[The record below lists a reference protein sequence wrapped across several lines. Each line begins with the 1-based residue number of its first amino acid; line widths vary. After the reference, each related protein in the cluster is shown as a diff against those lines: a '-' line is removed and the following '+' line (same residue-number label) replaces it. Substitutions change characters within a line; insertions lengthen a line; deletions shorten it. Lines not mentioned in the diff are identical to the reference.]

1 MPTLR
6 LEVVTPYKKTYSEDV
21 EMVTIPGVDGEYGIL
36 PLHVPLITALKPGE
50 VRIQKGGQETSFAT
64 GGGFA
69 EVMPDRVTILTD
81 AAINANDVDESAA
94 QTAIDRAK
102 AALEETNLGSEE
114 QAAAEAAIANSLA
127 QLHVKR
133 RRHGGGVPDMKP

>member
-6 LEVVTPYKKTYSEDV
+6 LEIVTPERKTYSEDV
-21 EMVTIPGVDGEYGIL
+21 DMVTIPGADGEYGIL

-50 VRIQKGGQETSFAT
+50 LRILKGGQETFLAT

-69 EVMPDRVTILTD
+69 EVMPDRVSILTD
-81 AAINANDVDESAA
+81 AAVRDTEIDENSAQA
-94 QTAIDRAK
+94 AIDRAK
-102 AALEETNLGSEE
+102 AALEDKSIGTEA

-127 QLHVKR
+127 QLHLKR
-133 RRHGGGVPDMKP
+133 RRHGQGVPDTAR

>member
-6 LEVVTPYKKTYSEDV
+6 LEIVTPERKTYSEDV
-21 EMVTIPGVDGEYGIL
+21 DMVTIPGADGEYGIL

-50 VRIQKGGQETSFAT
+50 LRILKGGQETFLAT

-69 EVMPDRVTILTD
+69 EVMPDRVSILTD
-81 AAINANDVDESAA
+81 AAMRDTEINETEAQAA
-94 QTAIDRAK
+94 VDRAK
-102 AALEETNLGSEE
+102 AALEDKSIGTEA

-133 RRHGGGVPDMKP
+133 RRHGQGVPDVAQ

>member
-6 LEVVTPYKKTYSEDV
+6 LEVVTPDRKTYSEDV
-21 EMVTIPGVDGEYGIL
+21 DMVTIPGVDGEYGIL

-50 VRIQKGGQETSFAT
+50 LRILKGGQETFLAT

-69 EVMPDRVTILTD
+69 EVMPDRVSILTD
-81 AAINANDVDESAA
+81 AAVRDTEIDEAAA
-94 QTAIDRAK
+94 QAAVDRAK
-102 AALEETNLGSEE
+102 AALEDKSIGTEA

-127 QLHVKR
+127 QLHLKR
-133 RRHGGGVPDMKP
+133 RRHGQGVPDTAR

>member
-6 LEVVTPYKKTYSEDV
+6 LEIVTPERKTYSEDV
-21 EMVTIPGVDGEYGIL
+21 DMVTIPGADGEYGIL

-50 VRIQKGGQETSFAT
+50 LRILKGGQEMFLAT

-69 EVMPDRVTILTD
+69 EVMPDRVSILTD
-81 AAINANDVDESAA
+81 AAVRDINESEAQAA
-94 QTAIDRAK
+94 VDRAK
-102 AALEETNLGSEE
+102 AALEDKSIGTEA

-127 QLHVKR
+127 QLHLKR
-133 RRHGGGVPDMKP
+133 RRHGQGVPDTVR

>member
-6 LEVVTPYKKTYSEDV
+6 LEIVTPERKTYSEDV
-21 EMVTIPGVDGEYGIL
+21 DMVTIPGADGEYGIL

-50 VRIQKGGQETSFAT
+50 LRILKGGQETFLAT

-69 EVMPDRVTILTD
+69 EVMPDRVSILTD
-81 AAINANDVDESAA
+81 AALRDTEIDENSAQA
-94 QTAIDRAK
+94 AIDRAK
-102 AALEETNLGSEE
+102 AALEDKSIGTEA

-127 QLHVKR
+127 QLHLKR
-133 RRHGGGVPDMKP
+133 RRHGQGVPDTAH

>member
-1 MPTLR
+1 MATLR
-6 LEVVTPYKKTYSEDV
+6 LEIVTPEAKTYSEEVD
-21 EMVTIPGVDGEYGIL
+21 MVTIPGADGEYGIL
-36 PLHVPLITALKPGE
+36 PMHVPLITALKPGE
-50 VRIQKGGQETSFAT
+50 LRIQKGGQEVRLAT

-69 EVMPDRVTILTD
+69 EVRPDRVSILTD
-81 AAINANDVDESAA
+81 AAVLDTDIDENAA

-102 AALEETNLGSEE
+102 AALEDKSIGTEE

-133 RRHGGGVPDMKP
+133 RRHGQGVPDTAH

>member
-6 LEVVTPYKKTYSEDV
+6 LEVVTPESKTFSEDV
-21 EMVTIPGVDGEYGIL
+21 DMVTIPGIDGELGIL

-50 VRIQKGGQETSFAT
+50 LRVLRGGQETFLAT

-69 EVMPDRVTILTD
+69 EVLPDRVSILTD
-81 AAINANDVDESAA
+81 MALRSADIDEASAQAAM
-94 QTAIDRAK
+94 DRAK
-102 AALEETNLGSEE
+102 AALADKSIGTEA
-114 QAAAEAAIANSLA
+114 QAAAEAAIAQSLA

-133 RRHGGGVPDMKP
+133 RRHGSGVPDAGR

>member
-6 LEVVTPYKKTYSEDV
+6 LEIVTPERKTYSEDV
-21 EMVTIPGVDGEYGIL
+21 DMVTIPGADGEYGIL

-50 VRIQKGGQETSFAT
+50 LRILKGGQETFLAT

-69 EVMPDRVTILTD
+69 EVMPDRVSILTD
-81 AAINANDVDESAA
+81 AAVRDTEIDENSAQA
-94 QTAIDRAK
+94 AIDRAK
-102 AALEETNLGSEE
+102 AALEDKSIGTEA

-127 QLHVKR
+127 QLHLKR
-133 RRHGGGVPDMKP
+133 RRHGQGAPDTAR

>member
-6 LEVVTPYKKTYSEDV
+6 LEIVTPERKTYSEDV
-21 EMVTIPGVDGEYGIL
+21 DMVTIPGADGEYGIL

-50 VRIQKGGQETSFAT
+50 LRILKGGQETFLAT

-69 EVMPDRVTILTD
+69 EVMPDRVSILTD
-81 AAINANDVDESAA
+81 AAVRDTEINESEAQAA
-94 QTAIDRAK
+94 VDRAK
-102 AALEETNLGSEE
+102 AALEDKSIGTEA

-127 QLHVKR
+127 QLHLKR
-133 RRHGGGVPDMKP
+133 RRHGQGVPDTAR

>member
-6 LEVVTPYKKTYSEDV
+6 LEIVTPERKTYSDDV
-21 EMVTIPGVDGEYGIL
+21 DMVTIPGADGEYGIL

-50 VRIQKGGQETSFAT
+50 LRILKGGQETFLAT

-69 EVMPDRVTILTD
+69 EVMPDRVSILTD
-81 AAINANDVDESAA
+81 AAVRDTEIDEAEAQAA
-94 QTAIDRAK
+94 VDRAR
-102 AALEETNLGSEE
+102 AALEEKSIGTDA

-127 QLHVKR
+127 QLHLKR
-133 RRHGGGVPDMKP
+133 RRHGHGVPDSAR

>member
-6 LEVVTPYKKTYSEDV
+6 LEIVTPERKTYSEDV
-21 EMVTIPGVDGEYGIL
+21 DMVTIPGADGEYGIL

-50 VRIQKGGQETSFAT
+50 LRILKGGQETFLAT

-69 EVMPDRVTILTD
+69 EVMPDRVSILTD
-81 AAINANDVDESAA
+81 AAMRDTDINEAEAQAA
-94 QTAIDRAK
+94 VDRAK
-102 AALEETNLGSEE
+102 AALEDKSIGTEA

-133 RRHGGGVPDMKP
+133 RRHGQGVPDTAR

>member
-21 EMVTIPGVDGEYGIL
+21 DMVTIPGVDGEYGVL
-36 PLHVPLITALKPGE
+36 PLHVPLITALKAGE
-50 VRIQKGGQETSFAT
+50 LKVLKGGQEISLAT

-81 AAINANDVDESAA
+81 AAVNATDIDETATQA
-94 QTAIDRAK
+94 AIDRAQ
-102 AALEETNLGSEE
+102 AALADKSLGSEE

-133 RRHGGGVPDMKP
+133 RRHGSGVPDSRP

>member
-6 LEVVTPYKKTYSEDV
+6 LEIVTPDRKTYSEDV
-21 EMVTIPGVDGEYGIL
+21 DMVTIPGADGEYGIL

-50 VRIQKGGQETSFAT
+50 LRILKGGQETFLAT

-69 EVMPDRVTILTD
+69 EVMPDRVSILTD
-81 AAINANDVDESAA
+81 AAVRDTEIDETAA

-102 AALEETNLGSEE
+102 AALEDKSIGTEA

-127 QLHVKR
+127 QLHLKR
-133 RRHGGGVPDMKP
+133 RRHGQGVPDSIR